1 MYGLDCFGNPS
12 LSLLAIVLLFVTF
25 IFGSSSII
33 FQRLRRIDKLLVICF
48 LFATLISTLLCRGS
62 IITTLNCLSL
72 SGFHGSFN
80 VSGFFLLLLDLALLE
95 LLKVL
100 PDGLLEREG
109 TVTKDFHDLWQV
121 DRLLFQELVR
131 QQCNQLSLRLEKFL
145 GLFVALVDEVFDFFV
160 DLGRCFITVGL
171 HELIIA
177 LVAD

>member
-121 DRLLFQELVR
+121 DRLLFQELIR
-131 QQCNQLSLRLEKFL
+131 QPIKVHKSWLTSWSICTYNAISSLLDSRSS
-145 GLFVALVDEVFDFFV
+145 LVS
-160 DLGRCFITVGL
+160 L
-171 HELIIA
+171 
-177 LVAD
+177 